1 MDAINKPQFGD
12 VMLQD
17 GTFVKPVAGME
28 KVRGIY
34 LVSGYMMVGYSPKRK
49 TFYKARNWSHIQ
61 GGEIP
66 PVHVLAFIYQN
77 FDELNGIRNLIG
89 LDNLPKDTCWS
100 CEVVVRSKKSEIGPH
115 INAVMNLKDGSV
127 SLLVSE
133 SVLIDDCGTSYAIA
147 VAKID

>member
-17 GTFVKPVAGME
+17 GTFVKPFAGME

-34 LVSGYMMVGYSPKRK
+34 LVNGYVMVGYSPKRK

-61 GGEIP
+61 DGKIP

-77 FDELNGIRNLIG
+77 FDELNEIRNLIG
-89 LDNLPKDTCWS
+89 LDNLPKDACWS
-100 CEVVVRSKKSEIGPH
+100 CEVVVRSKNEIGPH
-115 INAVMNLKDGSV
+115 INAVMSLKDGSV